1 MYTILHT
8 IETGGPGGAETVVLN
23 LASGLD
29 TRRFRSLVLLPGGS
43 WLPGKLQESR
53 IPTFLVRSKAWY
65 DPRLPAGMARL
76 VRREKVDLIHS
87 HLPDQNFYSCLVGR
101 LTGRKTIVT
110 YHGPVELRQSKGLKG
125 RIKLWSVRH
134 SAAAV
139 VVVCDFVGQM
149 LREIGFP
156 SDKIVRIY
164 NGINIDRFSQQRTGR
179 LRQELGFSEGT
190 TLVGMV
196 ANIRVSKGY
205 EFFIRAARR
214 VVGQFPE
221 TRFVSVGDI
230 DRTLGKPLFKL
241 VEELGLKD
249 RFLFLGFR
257 ENVPAVLSDLDV
269 FVLSS
274 VSEGFPLV
282 ILEAMAAGK
291 PVLATR
297 CGGTEELV
305 EDGRNGVLVPPRDA
319 EALGNKIGE
328 LLAHPEWAQ
337 SLGQV
342 ARNTVLSRFSMES
355 MVHQYEELYER
366 LLNSR

>member
-110 YHGPVELRQSKGLKG
+110 YHGPVELAQSRGFKGW
-125 RIKLWSVRH
+125 IKLSFVRH
-134 SAAAV
+134 AASAV
-139 VVVCDFVGQM
+139 VVVCDYVGRM
-149 LREIGFP
+149 LAARCFP
-156 SDKIVRIY
+156 TQRLFRIY
-164 NGINIDRFSQQRTGR
+164 NGIDVDRYSMPRR
-179 LRQELGFSEGT
+179 RQLHEELGCPAEANI
-190 TLVGMV
+190 VGMV
-196 ANIRVSKGY
+196 ANVRASKGY
-205 EFFIRAARR
+205 EFFIRAARH
-214 VVGQFPE
+214 VVERFPA
-221 TRFVSVGDI
+221 TRFVSIGDI

>member
-23 LASGLD
+23 LASELD

-43 WLPGKLQESR
+43 WLPGKLQENR
-53 IPTFLVRSKAWY
+53 IPTFLVQSKAWY
-65 DPRLPAGMARL
+65 DPHLPATMARL

-125 RIKLWSVRH
+125 SIKLWSVRH
-134 SAAAV
+134 SASAV

-164 NGINIDRFSQQRTGR
+164 NGINVARFSPGQTGR
-179 LRQELGFSEGT
+179 LRQELGCAEET
-190 TLVGMV
+190 KLVGMV
-196 ANIRVSKGY
+196 ANIRASKGY
-205 EFFIRAARR
+205 EFFIRAARH
-214 VVGQFPE
+214 VVERFPA
-221 TRFVSVGDI
+221 TRFVSIGDI
-230 DRTLGKPLFKL
+230 DRTLGQPLFNL
-241 VEELGLKD
+241 VGELGLQD
-249 RFLFLGFR
+249 HLVFLGFR
-257 ENVPAVLSDLDV
+257 RDIPEILSDLDV

-282 ILEAMAAGK
+282 TLEAMAAGR
-291 PVLATR
+291 PVVVTR
-297 CGGTEELV
+297 CGGPEEV
-305 EDGRNGVLVPPRDA
+305 IEHNRTGILVPPADA
-319 EALGNKIGE
+319 NALGTQICE
-328 LLAHPEWAQ
+328 LLANPEWAAA
-337 SLGQV
+337 LGQN
-342 ARNTVLSRFSMES
+342 ARAKVSSEFSMER
-355 MVHQYEELYER
+355 MVHQYERLYEQ
-366 LLNSR
+366 LLNAR